1 MDKVRDEIDRQDE
14 YIRSLDSTNNTPTSH
29 RGNNNNNNSPS
40 QSVKRSLSVPS
51 TRPKHISTSHT
62 LSSPVHAHANQNKAR
77 RNSVKA
83 TSTSSNNGKRS
94 NDVSIITDTT
104 LSFDADGFM
113 AGVSSYQPRGSVA
126 HQNNGTSQ
134 LSASRRQSSSQGQGE
149 EQKGRVTKLSPKR
162 VKKALL
168 NVGVKAMS
176 STSTGNEL
184 KSTKTQQQLA
194 SMVMEV
200 RIHSE
205 PIHTAMLPLCPR
217 GLMSPLSHISIS
229 YHPYI
234 TLAFTSLPFHSV
246 SSMIFY
252 TW

>member
-1 MDKVRDEIDRQDE
+1 MDKVRDKIDRQDE
-14 YIRSLDSTNNTPTSH
+14 YIRSLDSTSNTPTSH

-62 LSSPVHAHANQNKAR
+62 LSSPLHVQANQNKAR

-83 TSTSSNNGKRS
+83 TSISSNGKRS

-126 HQNNGTSQ
+126 HQNYGTSQ
-134 LSASRRQSSSQGQGE
+134 LSASRRQSSSQGQGVV
-149 EQKGRVTKLSPKR
+149 QKQATKLSPKR

-200 RIHSE
+200 RILPQ
-205 PIHTAMLPLCPR
+205 PIHTTMIPPLCPI
-217 GLMSPLSHISIS
+217 GLMCPVSAIFRSRTILTSPLH
-229 YHPYI
+229 
-234 TLAFTSLPFHSV
+234 SLLFHS
-246 SSMIFY
+246 ILL
-252 TW
+252 